1 MGSHQEHWFYNQLTA
16 SAKRGA
22 KWRVVGDQ
30 IIFSRIRES
39 FGWNGDNWNV
49 SPQNYVTALKHFQY

>member
-16 SAKRGA
+16 SSERNAT
-22 KWRVVGDQ
+22 WRVVGDQ

-49 SPQNYVTALKHFQY
+49 SQRPSVFHHLMIQY